1 MVEISA
7 RGASELSA
15 VTDTLAQSEGL
26 FAHAQAAAARG
37 GANDRAPII
46 DNAPSSGAVE

>member
-1 MVEISA
+1 MSA

-15 VTDTLAQSEGL
+15 VTDILAQSEGL

-37 GANDRAPII
+37 GANDSAPIA
-46 DNAPSSGAVE
+46 DSSGTVE